1 MVDRR
6 KEEGSLFKV
15 EILPHSADE
24 LMVESSI
31 HLFTLAKE
39 HSMAGNVM
47 DHCKS
52 KGISLLELAD
62 QSGLDLKRVQAI
74 YLGRWTPSPVEREKL
89 AAVLEV
95 PIDEVAW
102 GHKTPIQHIYGEGPS

>member
-6 KEEGSLFKV
+6 KEDESLFKV
-15 EILPHSADE
+15 EILPHSADGIV
-24 LMVESSI
+24 VESSI
-31 HLFTLAKE
+31 HLFTLAKDYA
-39 HSMAGNVM
+39 MAGNVM

-74 YLGRWTPSPVEREKL
+74 YLGRWTPDPNEREKL

-95 PIDEVAW
+95 SVDEIAW